1 MNLNKILLGG
11 VVGGVLYFLLGW
23 LFYGVLA
30 ADYYAAN
37 TNQCMMKPMEQM
49 NMLAMILSN
58 LAGGFL
64 VAVILD
70 WAKAADMMAGAKIAG
85 IAGLLMCLSFDLSFY
100 SMSTMYSNITVLIID
115 VIAWSVMTAVVGG
128 VVAMVMNMGNKKE
141 A

>member
-11 VVGGVLYFLLGW
+11 VVGGVIYFLLGW
-23 LFYGVLA
+23 LFYGMLM

-37 TNQCMMKPMEQM
+37 TNQCMMKPMADM

-64 VAVILD
+64 LAFIID
-70 WAKAADMMAGAKIAG
+70 WAKAADMMAGAKVAG
-85 IAGLLMCLSFDLSFY
+85 IAALLMCLSFDLSFY
-100 SMSTMYSNITVLIID
+100 SMSTMFSNITILIVD
-115 VIAWSVMTAVVGG
+115 VAAWTVMSAIAGAI
-128 VVAMVMNMGNKKE
+128 VAMVMNMGTKKE